1 MALLRECLQEL
12 RTKHHEWDVPAGG
25 WPPSRPMLQQ
35 PLRKLSPLAVEIFCW
50 FRPWALETKRPPRV
64 EKKATMRPSGEQAG

>member
-25 WPPSRPMLQQ
+25 WPSSRPMLQQ
-35 PLRKLSPLAVEIFCW
+35 PLRKLSPLAHAERHQGRREIASHR
-50 FRPWALETKRPPRV
+50 RPA
-64 EKKATMRPSGEQAG
+64 A